1 MHISSK
7 SSAKNKQ
14 ILVVADNAS
23 VRADEMPRGSIDP
36 DHNIY
41 IPEVYQILNTYSE
54 TPDAPPILNIH
65 HQRFDDGHGKNKK
78 SIPIVDATGNKPTY
92 YCFKSTVD
100 DGTATISI
108 ICFSDEA
115 YTLTKDY
122 NQVLAEIEHKDPY
135 QLPLSLKALQV
146 FDLKG
151 LPLPE
156 PSVEPLKE
164 VPNTD
169 ESSANK
175 KLKQED

>member
-1 MHISSK
+1 MWNEMATKFDVQAYEAMEKPVVIDVSSCWVT
-7 SSAKNKQ
+7 SFN
-14 ILVVADNAS
+14 D
-23 VRADEMPRGSIDP
+23 
-36 DHNIY
+36 

-54 TPDAPPILNIH
+54 TPDAPPVLNIH

-92 YCFKSTVD
+92 YCFKSTVA

-135 QLPLSLKALQV
+135 QLPPSLKALQV
-146 FDLKG
+146 RAISGNESACIDLT
-151 LPLPE
+151 LTLT
-156 PSVEPLKE
+156 S
-164 VPNTD
+164 NF
-169 ESSANK
+169 
-175 KLKQED
+175 